1 MSPAS
6 RTSLSRDFDR
16 LDVVALTTI
25 EGFGPAT
32 TRAHLERIRAERRPF
47 DDGLPPGMFDEA
59 RATARRAITRA
70 TKSGGR
76 YLLDYDPDY
85 PEGLSDLEHPPVV
98 LWVIG
103 ELPPSEAPAISIV
116 GTRECTAYGERVT
129 RSLAN
134 AFARCRAVV
143 VSGMARGIDATAHL
157 AAMESGGKT
166 IAVLGTGVDVPYP
179 AGHRGLHRRIAG
191 NGAVISEVVPG
202 GTAVRGC
209 FPRRNRIIA
218 ALSGATIVV
227 EAGIRSG
234 ALNTAEWAE
243 AMGRRVGVVPGPVD
257 SPASLGSN
265 LMLRDGGYPII
276 TPDDALA
283 LIGLSEPGRA
293 SVDLRSEAEQSVWK
307 ALSQPAA
314 NFDILSIRAGIPA
327 RLCLETVTAM
337 EIRGV
342 VDCAITGEIRRR

>member
-1 MSPAS
+1 M
-6 RTSLSRDFDR
+6 
-16 LDVVALTTI
+16 
-25 EGFGPAT
+25 
-32 TRAHLERIRAERRPF
+32 
-47 DDGLPPGMFDEA
+47 
-59 RATARRAITRA
+59 
-70 TKSGGR
+70 
-76 YLLDYDPDY
+76 
-85 PEGLSDLEHPPVV
+85 
-98 LWVIG
+98 
-103 ELPPSEAPAISIV
+103 
-116 GTRECTAYGERVT
+116 
-129 RSLAN
+129 
-134 AFARCRAVV
+134 
-143 VSGMARGIDATAHL
+143 
-157 AAMESGGKT
+157 
-166 IAVLGTGVDVPYP
+166 
-179 AGHRGLHRRIAG
+179 
-191 NGAVISEVVPG
+191 ISEVVPG
-202 GTAVRGC
+202 GTAIRGC

-218 ALSGATIVV
+218 ALGGATIVV

-243 AMGRRVGVVPGPVD
+243 AMGRRVGIVPGPID

-265 LMLRDGGYPII
+265 LMLRDGAYPVI

-293 SVDLRSEAEQSVWK
+293 SVELRSEAEQLVWK

>member
-6 RTSLSRDFDR
+6 RTSLSREFDR

-32 TRAHLERIRAERRPF
+32 ARAHLERIRTEGRSF
-47 DDGLPPGMFDEA
+47 DDGLPPGMLDAA
-59 RATARRAITRA
+59 RATARRLITRA
-70 TKSGGR
+70 AKSGAR
-76 YLLDYDPDY
+76 YLLDHDPDY
-85 PEGLSDLEHPPVV
+85 PERLRDLEHPPVV

-103 ELPPSEAPAISIV
+103 EPPPAGTPAISIV
-116 GTRECTAYGERVT
+116 GTRECTSYGERVT

-143 VSGMARGIDATAHL
+143 VSGMARGIDASAHL
-157 AAMESGGKT
+157 AAMESGGRT

-179 AGHRGLHRRIAG
+179 AGHRALHRRISG
-191 NGAVISEVVPG
+191 NGAVISEVPPG
-202 GTAVRGC
+202 GTAIKGC

-218 ALSGATIVV
+218 ALGGATIVV
-227 EAGIRSG
+227 EAGVKSG
-234 ALNTAEWAE
+234 ALNTADWAD
-243 AMGRRVGVVPGPVD
+243 ALGRKVGIVPGPID

-265 LMLRDGGYPII
+265 LRLRDGAHPII
-276 TPDDALA
+276 TADDALA

-293 SVDLRSEAEQSVWK
+293 AVDLRSGAERSVWK

-314 NFDILSIRAGIPA
+314 NFDVLSVRAGLPA
-327 RLCLETVTAM
+327 RMCLETVTAM
-337 EIRGV
+337 ELRGI